1 MCILAN
7 QLGAKHA
14 WGFLVLSVIQESRDM
29 SSKGKAYEVWSE
41 CEPCN
46 VALSVADG
54 GRASQKEATR
64 WRDEGGGRERERT
77 GVESGLTAMA
87 PAAERGDGLT
97 ENTVQISKILLP
109 AKITVL
115 VDVRVLKEV

>member
-1 MCILAN
+1 M
-7 QLGAKHA
+7 
-14 WGFLVLSVIQESRDM
+14 VLSVIQESRDAA
-29 SSKGKAYEVWSE
+29 SKGKAYEVWSE

-54 GRASQKEATR
+54 GRASQKEASNKVKR
-64 WRDEGGGRERERT
+64 MKGERERERT

-115 VDVRVLKEV
+115 VDV